1 MDQSVG
7 AGNFAAIFPGSAL
20 FQLRAPVRQIF
31 ISFPLGRFRQ
41 LVDPQ
46 QKGATLQFGGVAR
59 LGGKHVLG
67 ESFAGFRF
75 QPGRLRR
82 GYPADQYK

>member
-1 MDQSVG
+1 V
-7 AGNFAAIFPGSAL
+7 
-20 FQLRAPVRQIF
+20 FQLRASVRQIG

-46 QKGATLQFGGVAR
+46 QKRAALQFGAVAR
-59 LGGKHVLG
+59 LGSTHVLG

-75 QPGRLRR
+75 QPGRLRC
-82 GYPADQYK
+82 GYPANKYK